1 MYNSCLILS
10 GTIEILLIISL
21 IVLVFKTG
29 SFLELSAK
37 IDALNC
43 IKSLELAFKNSSI
56 SS

>member
-10 GTIEILLIISL
+10 GIIEILLIISL

-43 IKSLELAFKNSSI
+43 MKSLELAFKNSSI